1 MRPLFE
7 SFRWRRPTFAI
18 DLPGFGL
25 SERSEREYPPALY
38 ALALAELL
46 HKMRARFASAD
57 VVALGRGAEAASRV
71 ATSEQGLIRSLA
83 ILEPAGVLSARD
95 RGLQRLVARLALS
108 LGDRAARGLFHL
120 MATRPW
126 IKHSLRERFRGV
138 PDAALLEYAHAS
150 AHVVGAHHAPLA
162 ALALPRSQ
170 DEMTQLYHSLTIP
183 VLVVHDARGTH
194 AIELEAFLRGRA
206 NRFAMRVSPTRGM
219 PQFERRFDT
228 VSALER
234 FWQSLS
240 GAAWDQAMR

>member
-25 SERSEREYPPALY
+25 SERSERPYVSSLFAE
-38 ALALAELL
+38 ALAELL
-46 HKMRARFASAD
+46 RKVRGRFASAD
-57 VVALGRGAEAASRV
+57 VVALGRGAEAASHV
-71 ATSEQGLIRSLA
+71 ATDEHGLIRSLA
-83 ILEPAGVLSARD
+83 ILEPAGLLSPRD
-95 RGLQRLVARLALS
+95 RGLQRLAARLALS
-108 LGDRAARGLFHL
+108 LGDRAARGLFSL

-138 PDAALLEYAHAS
+138 PDPGLLEYAHAS
-150 AHVVGAHHAPLA
+150 AQVPGAHHAPLA
-162 ALALPRSQ
+162 ALASRRCAP
-170 DEMTQLYHSLTIP
+170 EVAQLYHSLTIP
-183 VLVVHDARGTH
+183 VLVVHDARGAH

-206 NRFAMRVSPTRGM
+206 NRFAMRVAPTRGM

-234 FWQSLS
+234 FWHSLS
-240 GAAWDQAMR
+240 GAAWDQATR